1 MLVIQLLLVLFSFEL
16 EAHPF
21 YISLTDMVYN
31 DDRKRIEIA
40 QKIFWNDME
49 VALSN
54 ASGQQVNFL
63 RPKDPEKLEQIIEK
77 YILHHNKVEVNGKP
91 VKLSYLGHEIEED
104 AAWFYMESEEIASP
118 KQVIV
123 FNSLL
128 IADFPTQQNIINFYK
143 NRKPKSLITREDKT
157 SGLLELD

>member
-1 MLVIQLLLVLFSFEL
+1 MLVIQLFLVLCSFEL

-49 VALSN
+49 VALAN

-63 RPKDPEKLEQIIEK
+63 RPENPEELEQIIES
-77 YILHHNKVEVNGKP
+77 YVLLHNKVEVNGEAI
-91 VKLSYLGHEIEED
+91 KLSYLGHEIEED
-104 AAWFYMESEEIASP
+104 AAWFYMESEEITEP
-118 KQVIV
+118 KEVTI

-128 IADFPTQQNIINFYK
+128 IGDFPTQQNIINFYK
-143 NRKPKSLITREDKT
+143 NRKPKSLITRQDKT
-157 SGLLELD
+157 SGQLKLD